1 MFSAIA
7 NSGLIFVPFLLIL
20 LMLTVVALYYYIK
33 IILPMFDIADAKILK
48 TVYSQKFV
56 LIITAV
62 VTVLIG
68 VYPEKLVELC
78 RFIAYNI

>member
-1 MFSAIA
+1 
-7 NSGLIFVPFLLIL
+7 
-20 LMLTVVALYYYIK
+20 
-33 IILPMFDIADAKILK
+33 MFDIADAKILK